1 MIFIPQGKYFRIG
14 YGIIIV
20 LLIFLLASKVDFLFQ
35 PFWTMIK
42 GLLTP
47 LLLSLVFYYL
57 LRPPVNLLEKYV
69 RSRTLAI
76 SVVFLLLAGVL
87 VLIGFLVGPVIG
99 DQVNSLVNNM
109 PELVRLGQDQVTELQ
124 KNDWIA
130 SYLQE
135 HQVDLSVKLQEL
147 INRVVSNLG
156 DAFNGI
162 MGFVSNFV
170 LLLSTV
176 PFIVYYMLKG
186 DRQFPN
192 LFLKLVPD
200 KHDDRALA
208 IVKEMDG
215 ALSAYIQ
222 GKILVSF
229 GLCILTWVGYSV
241 IGLPYSLLLAV
252 VLTLMNFI
260 PYVGAIIGMIPA
272 VIVGFIDSPM
282 QVVWV
287 IVVVLIVQ
295 QIEDKVLS
303 PQIMGKKLSIHP
315 LTLILVLLAVGS
327 IGGLAGMFVA
337 VPCYALLKIVVT
349 HAFRFYKLRNIDI
362 IDP

>member
-1 MIFIPQGKYFRIG
+1 MILIPQGKYFRIG
-14 YGIIIV
+14 YGIIVV
-20 LLIFLLASKVDFLFQ
+20 LLIVLLASKVDFLFQ

-42 GLLTP
+42 GLMTP

-57 LRPPVNLLEKYV
+57 LRAPVNLLEKYL
-69 RSRTLAI
+69 RNRTLAI
-76 SVVFLLLAGVL
+76 STVFLILAGVL
-87 VLIGFLVGPVIG
+87 VLIALLVGPVIG
-99 DQVNSLVNNM
+99 DQVNSLVDNL
-109 PELVRLGQDQVTELQ
+109 PELIKMGQDQVTNLQ
-124 KNDWIA
+124 NNDRIA

-135 HQVDLSVKLQEL
+135 HQVDLSAKVQEL
-147 INRVVSNLG
+147 INRVVNNMG

-162 MGFVSNFV
+162 MSFVSSFV

-186 DRQFPN
+186 DKQFPD

-200 KHDDRALA
+200 KHDDRALT
-208 IVKEMDG
+208 IMKEMDG

-241 IGLPYSLLLAV
+241 IGLKYSLLLAV

-260 PYVGAIIGMIPA
+260 PYVGAIIGMVPA
-272 VIVGFIDSPM
+272 VIVAFIDSPM
-282 QVVWV
+282 QVVWT

-315 LTLILVLLAVGS
+315 LTLIIVLLAVGS

-337 VPCYALLKIVVT
+337 VPCYALLKIIVS
-349 HAFRFYKLRNIDI
+349 HAYRLYKLRKIEI

>member
-1 MIFIPQGKYFRIG
+1 MIHIPQGKYFRIG
-14 YGIIIV
+14 YGIIVV
-20 LLIFLLASKVDFLFQ
+20 LLIFFLASKVDFLFE
-35 PFWTMIK
+35 PFWKMIK

-57 LRPPVNLLEKYV
+57 LRPPVNYLEKYL
-69 RSRTLAI
+69 RNRTLSI
-76 SVVFLLLAGVL
+76 SAVFLILAGVL
-87 VLIGFLVGPVIG
+87 VLIGFLIGPVIG
-99 DQVNSLVNNM
+99 DQVNSLVVNL
-109 PELVRLGQDQVTELQ
+109 PELIKLGQDQVETLQ
-124 KNDWIA
+124 KNDWVA
-130 SYLQE
+130 NYLQE
-135 HQVDLSVKLQEL
+135 HQVDLSAKTEEI
-147 INRVVSNLG
+147 INRVVNNMG
-156 DAFNGI
+156 DAFNSV
-162 MGFVSNFV
+162 MSFVSSFF

-200 KHDDRALA
+200 KHDDRAYA
-208 IVKEMDG
+208 IMKEMDG

-229 GLCILTWVGYSV
+229 GLCLLTWIGYSV

-260 PYVGAIIGMIPA
+260 PYVGAIIGMVPA
-272 VIVGFIDSPM
+272 VIVGFIESPM

-287 IVVVLIVQ
+287 ILVVLIVQ

-303 PQIMGKKLSIHP
+303 PQIMGKKLAIHP
-315 LTLILVLLAVGS
+315 LTLIIVLLAVGS
-327 IGGLAGMFVA
+327 IGGLFGMFVA

-349 HAFRFYKLRNIDI
+349 HAWRLYRLRNIDI